1 VIPRIKVIKLA
12 VFNYNSREGSTMTN
26 DEIEAI
32 KRDIA
37 FRNNEIRRIAE
48 IDWESPQLRDVSYGL
63 DGITLNIENLVK
75 IVVIQSQRITNLD
88 QRVTKLENQLG
99 VK

>member
-1 VIPRIKVIKLA
+1 
-12 VFNYNSREGSTMTN
+12 MTN

-32 KRDIA
+32 KRDIE

-75 IVVIQSQRITNLD
+75 IAVILSYRITNLD
-88 QRVTKLENQLG
+88 QRVTNLENQLG

>member
-1 VIPRIKVIKLA
+1 
-12 VFNYNSREGSTMTN
+12 MTN

-48 IDWESPQLRDVSYGL
+48 IDWESTQLRDVSYGL

-75 IVVIQSQRITNLD
+75 IIDMQNKRITDLD
-88 QRVTKLENQLG
+88 KRVTSLENQLSA
-99 VK
+99 K

>member
-1 VIPRIKVIKLA
+1 
-12 VFNYNSREGSTMTN
+12 MTN

-32 KRDIA
+32 KKNIA

-48 IDWESPQLRDVSYGL
+48 IDWESPQLRDISYGL

-75 IVVIQSQRITNLD
+75 IIDIQSQRITNLD
-88 QRVTKLENQLG
+88 KRVTNLENQLG